1 MTQNKN
7 QFPKTKKGITMKT
20 NRILRVKVFFGSLMN
35 AVFSL

>member
-20 NRILRVKVFFGSLMN
+20 QIEFCMLRSFLDQ
-35 AVFSL
+35 